1 MMSYARSSWPILNR
15 LRARAR
21 AAGLSGPTRAVHP
34 ERAFPLITAIRWRMG
49 ARLAGQAQP
58 PLAEQPRRTKEQP
71 YYSFGVPWRPAE
83 VAIGPPGWRIERPTP
98 FASRDISGANI
109 IALGNTL

>member
-1 MMSYARSSWPILNR
+1 MMSRPQNSWPILNR

-21 AAGLSGPTRAVHP
+21 EAGLSGPTRTLLP
-34 ERAFPLITAIRWRMG
+34 EIEFPLLTAIRGMMG
-49 ARLAGQAQP
+49 TRLAGQYQP
-58 PLAEQPRRTKEQP
+58 PLAEQPQRTKEKQ
-71 YYSFGVPWRPAE
+71 YFSFGVPWSPTE
-83 VAIGPPGWRIERPTP
+83 VAIGPPGWRSERPTP

>member
-1 MMSYARSSWPILNR
+1 MMSRPQNSWPILNR

-21 AAGLSGPTRAVHP
+21 EAGLYGPTRTLLP
-34 ERAFPLITAIRWRMG
+34 EIEFPLLTAIRGMMG
-49 ARLAGQAQP
+49 TRLAGQYQP
-58 PLAEQPRRTKEQP
+58 PLAEQPQRTKEEQ
-71 YYSFGVPWRPAE
+71 YHSAGLSWRPGE
-83 VAIGPPGWRIERPTP
+83 VAISPGWRIERPTP